1 VTENGGVNSPEFDS
15 AGDEQ
20 QEVRIR
26 RAPRIGVFVSLGVV
40 LGVIGTLIATSL
52 FEPDPAIGFTATF
65 GYFLI
70 YGVPAGALLGST
82 VALILDAVS
91 RRRAR
96 TATATRT
103 APPAA

>member
-1 VTENGGVNSPEFDS
+1 MTDNGGVSSPESDN
-15 AGDEQ
+15 AGDER

-26 RAPRIGVFVSLGVV
+26 RAPRIGVFLTLGIV
-40 LGVIGTLIATSL
+40 LGVIATLVATSL
-52 FEPDPAIGFTATF
+52 FEPDPSIGFAATF

-70 YGVPAGALLGST
+70 YGVPAGALLGAV
-82 VALILDAVS
+82 VALVLDAIS

-103 APPAA
+103 PR